1 MFGIAILARNRAF
14 GASSSR
20 LVAQWRSILVARHFP
35 AVFRPPIRPFT
46 PSLVNQLRLNSTAA
60 KTPQKLAPEPL
71 KKADPA
77 PSVTSET
84 RKLLRLA
91 RPELG
96 LLVAAFICLVITST
110 VGMLL
115 PLIIGKVL
123 DTAKDDDTKIE
134 EIKVFGLPMGQFYAG
149 VAVLFVI
156 SGITNFSR
164 MYLLRSVGER
174 LVARLRSRLFA
185 KVLSQDQYFF
195 DVGPSKTGM
204 KTGDLISRLA
214 SDTQVIAK
222 TLSGNVSD
230 GCRALISGVVGT
242 SMMCYVSWKL
252 TLCMTAVLPPL
263 VILLTVYG
271 RRIKQLSRTIQENL
285 GEVSKVTE
293 ENLNGLRTIQSFAQQ
308 KKVVHSYNKEVK
320 KLFNTSML
328 DGKLSAIFFSF
339 NGIVGNFAL
348 VLLLAVGTR
357 LIAHGEMTVGD
368 LSSFMLYAVYT
379 GSSVYGLSNFYTE
392 LMKGVGASHRVF
404 ESIDI
409 QPRIPTS
416 LGKKVDLLH
425 GDVQLSNITFHYPS
439 RPDSTI
445 LKNFDITIKKG
456 DHVCFVGPSGS
467 GKSTVSQLLLRFYD
481 PDQGTVVVN
490 GHNIRDLNLNF
501 YRANI
506 GYVQQDPLLFSGT
519 IRDNVTFGKTNAT
532 EEEIEWATRLSNAHE
547 FIQGFP
553 AGLDTV
559 IGPSSSGMAQLSGG
573 QRQRLSLART
583 LIKKPDI
590 LILDEATSALDLR
603 LEEIV
608 TRNLHQLAATRNMT
622 IILIAHR
629 LLTIKNSRRVVVL
642 DANGAIVEDG
652 DFDLLFADRG
662 SQLNLLLKSI
672 DGE

>member
-1 MFGIAILARNRAF
+1 MFGTALWARNRAF
-14 GASSSR
+14 GASSVR
-20 LVAQWRSILVARHFP
+20 LVGQWRGLLSARRFSLL
-35 AVFRPPIRPFT
+35 FRAPIRPTT
-46 PSLVNQLRLNSTAA
+46 PSLVRQLRFNTTAA
-60 KTPQKLAPEPL
+60 KTAPIPAPEAP
-71 KKADPA
+71 KKSP
-77 PSVTSET
+77 PNVSVTSEIH
-84 RKLLRLA
+84 KLLRLG

-96 LLVAAFICLVITST
+96 LLVAAFICLVVTST
-110 VGMLL
+110 VSMLL

-123 DTAKDDDTKIE
+123 DTAKEDDTKIE
-134 EIKVFGLPMGQFYAG
+134 DVKIFGFAMNHFYAG

-156 SGITNFSR
+156 AGITNFSR

-185 KVLSQDQYFF
+185 KILSQDQYFF
-195 DVGPSKTGM
+195 DVGPSNTGM

-222 TLSGNVSD
+222 TLSGNISD
-230 GCRALISGVVGT
+230 GARALISGVVGT

-252 TLCMTAVLPPL
+252 TLCMTAVIPPL
-263 VILLTVYG
+263 VVLLTVYG

-308 KKVVHSYNKEVK
+308 NKVVHSYNKEVR
-320 KLFNTSML
+320 KLFNTSL
-328 DGKLSAIFFSF
+328 YEGRLSAIFFSF

-357 LIAHGEMTVGD
+357 LIAHGDMTVGD

-379 GSSVYGLSNFYTE
+379 GSSVYGVSNFYTE
-392 LMKGVGASHRVF
+392 LMKGVGASQRVF
-404 ESIDI
+404 EAIEI

-425 GDVQLSNITFHYPS
+425 GDVEFRNITFRYPS
-439 RPDSTI
+439 RPDTEV
-445 LKNFDITIKKG
+445 LRRFNITIKKG
-456 DHVCFVGPSGS
+456 EHVCFVGPSGS

-481 PDQGTVVVN
+481 PQEGTVVVN

-506 GYVQQDPLLFSGT
+506 GYVQQEPLLFSGT
-519 IRDNVTFGKTNAT
+519 IRDNVTFGKPDASDA
-532 EEEIEWATRLSNAHE
+532 EIEWATRLSNAYD
-547 FIQGFP
+547 FVQGFP
-553 AGLDTV
+553 AGLDTE
-559 IGPSSSGMAQLSGG
+559 IGPSSSGLAQLSGG
-573 QRQRLSLART
+573 QKQRLSLART

-608 TRNLHQLAATRNMT
+608 TRNLQQLAGTRNMT

-629 LLTIKNSRRVVVL
+629 LLTIKNSKRVVVL
-642 DANGAIVEDG
+642 DGNGAIVEDG
-652 DFDLLFADRG
+652 DFELLFADQG
-662 SQLNLLLKSI
+662 SQLNRLLKNI
-672 DGE
+672 DVE